1 MKRIL
6 ITVVATVLAV
16 PAFAQSARLVDWQGM
31 TFYNFSGDTAQ
42 ASNCNGQCA
51 IDWPPNYASDSA
63 KQWVYKGKPLY
74 RNKNDKNPGDTSGSG
89 VANWSIATQ

>member
-6 ITVVATVLAV
+6 ITVVATVLAI

-42 ASNCNGQCA
+42 AVELQRSMRNRLAAELRIRQCHRHRQLDHPHPAGRHQAMGLQGQA
-51 IDWPPNYASDSA
+51 ALP
-63 KQWVYKGKPLY
+63 Q
-74 RNKNDKNPGDTSGSG
+74 
-89 VANWSIATQ
+89 